1 MSTTRRKPSAALSK
15 ILSSISEEDKRHTR
29 DRMLVAV
36 KIADAL
42 EAKKLSQ
49 KRFAELMG
57 KSESEISEW
66 LSGNRNF
73 TIDTLSDI
81 GDSLGIS
88 LLPNSDMRTKRVST
102 QESHIK
108 IAKTRNPRPYVL
120 SGEQLFNHSFDDW
133 KLAASSNLVLCPLA

>member
-1 MSTTRRKPSAALSK
+1 MNSYRRKPSAVLSK
-15 ILSSISEEDKRHTR
+15 TMASITEEDIRHTR
-29 DRMLVAV
+29 DRMLIAIR
-36 KIADAL
+36 IADAL

-81 GDSLGIS
+81 GNCLGINLIIGSDIRTWAVSNKES
-88 LLPNSDMRTKRVST
+88 LLKIARTKVP
-102 QESHIK
+102 H
-108 IAKTRNPRPYVL
+108 PYAMKREDISLNINEKWNTSAVTSML
-120 SGEQLFNHSFDDW
+120 S
-133 KLAASSNLVLCPLA
+133 LA

>member
-1 MSTTRRKPSAALSK
+1 MSTNRRTPSATLTK
-15 ILSSISEEDKRHTR
+15 IMSSISEEDKRRTR
-29 DRMLVAV
+29 DRMFIAI

-49 KRFAELMG
+49 KAFAELMG

-73 TIDTLSDI
+73 TVDTLSDI
-81 GDSLGIS
+81 SDCLGIH

-102 QESHIK
+102 NATHRK
-108 IAKTRNPRPYVL
+108 ITKTRSPFPYIM
-120 SGEQLFNHSFDDW
+120 SGNNILKPFTDEW
-133 KLAASSNLVLCPLA
+133 ITSNDYAFA